1 MYKVFK
7 VVFKVSRMFSTRL
20 TPVDSYEIDSTHSSF
35 DSRVDFAK
43 NLRKRACK
51 VSIFCLKVVHFSL
64 CIFSCQVIGLIENF
78 N

>member
-35 DSRVDFAK
+35 DSRVDSNEKFLK
-43 NLRKRACK
+43 KICQIMQKIL
-51 VSIFCLKVVHFSL
+51 FLKV
-64 CIFSCQVIGLIENF
+64 GLF
-78 N
+78 LL